1 MDWIKCITNRL
12 RRAARH
18 EAGITLIET
27 VLAIAI
33 FGIVSASTI
42 GVLTS
47 ATAADGNARQRS
59 IALELAQQQVE
70 YIRQLNYMNAG
81 IVGGNPGGVV
91 QAVQSKWVTG
101 LRYTLTTRIKYVS
114 DPIPAS
120 YVSSANYK
128 QVRVI
133 VARATDNKELA
144 RVQTYVSSPTRAF
157 SGGLNNGVINVT
169 TQDYWTHDLLG
180 NVQIQLSKTW
190 DGAFSAGD
198 ITDPTTGLPS
208 LGQVTFQGLAETP
221 ASPTP
226 GYYDVGAGLT
236 GYTVLAEDQ
245 PPSDPTDPA
254 SAAHLSLARNGT
266 TNTTIRLYHGCT
278 ITVHVIDGNNP
289 PQLYTDG
296 PATVTI
302 SSPRGSQQFQTS
314 NGIVGPLTT
323 LFGEPIVPGTDYQVD
338 VATTTPYVRHA
349 VATGLR
355 VPINYTGGD
364 YTSLLEVTLPAYVP
378 PQIANVT
385 VVVKRYSCGSSGTVQ
400 SSATV
405 NIVWLEDPSD
415 SNHNFTGTTNSSG
428 IKVFTGVPLETYDI
442 RASKTQSHTT
452 RSGALPNTQITGDV
466 SLCVLIS

>member
-1 MDWIKCITNRL
+1 VDWIKCIRNRL
-12 RRAARH
+12 LRAARH

-27 VLAIAI
+27 ILAIVI
-33 FGIVSASTI
+33 FGIVSTSTI

-47 ATAADGNARQRS
+47 ATAADGNSRQRS

-81 IVGGNPGGVV
+81 VVGGNPGGVV

-101 LRYTLTTRIKYVS
+101 LRYTLTTRIKYVT

-133 VARATDNKELA
+133 VARASDDKELA
-144 RVQTYVSSPTRAF
+144 RVQTYVSSPTRAY
-157 SGGLNNGVINVT
+157 SGGLNNGLINVT

-180 NVQIQLSKTW
+180 NVQIQLTKTW
-190 DGAFSAGD
+190 DGSFSAGD

-208 LGQVTFQGLAETP
+208 FGQVTFQGLEETP

-226 GYYDVGAGLT
+226 GYYDVTAALS
-236 GYTVLAEDQ
+236 GYATLSEDL

-254 SAAHLSLARNGT
+254 TAGHLALARNGT
-266 TNTTIRLYHGCT
+266 TNTTIRLYHPCT

-296 PATVTI
+296 QATVTI
-302 SSPRGSQQFQTS
+302 SSPRGSQQFQTT
-314 NGIVGPLTT
+314 NGIVETDT
-323 LFGEPIVPGTDYQVD
+323 LFGEQIVPGTDYQVD
-338 VATTTPYVRHA
+338 VATTTPYVRH
-349 VATGLR
+349 VVLPGLP
-355 VPINYTGGD
+355 VPINYAGGD

-385 VVVKRYSCGSSGTVQ
+385 VTVRKTSCPYGTLQ

-405 NIVWLEDPSD
+405 KIVWLDDPSD
-415 SNHNFTGTTNSSG
+415 SGHNFTGTTNSSG
-428 IKVFTGVPLETYDI
+428 VKVFTGVPLETYDI
-442 RASKTQSHTT
+442 RATKGSHPTL
-452 RSGALPNTQITGDV
+452 SGALPNTVISGDV
-466 SLCVLIS
+466 SLCVSIS

>member
-1 MDWIKCITNRL
+1 MDWIKCIRNRL
-12 RRAARH
+12 LRAARH

-27 VLAIAI
+27 ILAIVI
-33 FGIVSASTI
+33 FGIVSTSTI

-47 ATAADGNARQRS
+47 ATAADGNSRQRS

-81 IVGGNPGGVV
+81 VVGGNPGGVV

-101 LRYTLTTRIKYVS
+101 LRYTLTTRIKYVT

-133 VARATDNKELA
+133 VARASDDKELA
-144 RVQTYVSSPTRAF
+144 MVQTYVSSPTRAY
-157 SGGLNNGVINVT
+157 SGGLNNGLINVT

-180 NVQIQLSKTW
+180 NVQIQLTKTW
-190 DGAFSAGD
+190 DGSFSAGD
-198 ITDPTTGLPS
+198 ITDPTTGVPS
-208 LGQVTFQGLAETP
+208 FGQVTFQGLEETP

-226 GYYDVGAGLT
+226 GYYDVDAALT

-254 SAAHLSLARNGT
+254 TAGHLALARNGT
-266 TNTTIRLYHGCT
+266 TNTTIRLYHPCT

-296 PATVTI
+296 QATVTI

-314 NGIVGPLTT
+314 NGVVGPLTT
-323 LFGEPIVPGTDYQVD
+323 LFGEQIVPGTDYQVD
-338 VATTTPYVRHA
+338 VATTTPYVRH
-349 VATGLR
+349 VVLPGLP
-355 VPINYTGGD
+355 VPINYAGGD

-385 VVVKRYSCGSSGTVQ
+385 VTVRKTSCPSGALQ

-405 NIVWLEDPSD
+405 KIVWLDDPSD
-415 SNHNFTGTTNSSG
+415 SGHNFTGTTNSSG
-428 IKVFTGVPLETYDI
+428 VKVFTGVPFETYDI
-442 RASKTQSHTT
+442 RATKGSRPTL
-452 RSGALPNTQITGDV
+452 SGALPNTVISGDV
-466 SLCVLIS
+466 SLCVSIS